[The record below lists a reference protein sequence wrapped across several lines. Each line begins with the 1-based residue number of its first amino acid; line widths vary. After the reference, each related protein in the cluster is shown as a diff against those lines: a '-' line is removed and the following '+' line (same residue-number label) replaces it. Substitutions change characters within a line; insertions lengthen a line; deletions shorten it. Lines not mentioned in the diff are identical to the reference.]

1 MDAGVKSL
9 PGERVFVGLGAN
21 RGGDSQLL
29 LATLAS
35 ALRHLQALP
44 QTAVVAVSG
53 VWRSAPVDATGPD
66 YLNAVAELQTALKP
80 LPLLRALQRIEAA
93 HGRERPFHHAPRS
106 LDLDLLFYGQR
117 EIDAAGLTLPH
128 PRLHERA
135 FVLEPL
141 AELAPALAHPRLGS
155 LQPWRERCAGQTLQ
169 RWPGVLRIDPPPA
182 GAGGL

>member
-1 MDAGVKSL
+1 MSARVA
-9 PGERVFVGLGAN
+9 ERVFVGLGAN
-21 RGGDSQLL
+21 LGGDGPQL
-29 LATLAS
+29 LATLSS

-66 YLNAVAELQTALKP
+66 YLNAVAELQTALEP
-80 LPLLRALQRIEAA
+80 LPLLEALQQIENA
-93 HGRERPFHHAPRS
+93 HGRRRPFHRAPRS

-117 EIDAAGLTLPH
+117 EIGTADLTLPH

-141 AELAPALAHPRLGS
+141 AELAPAWMHPCLGS
-155 LQPWRERCAGQTLQ
+155 IQLWRERCAAQVLQ
-169 RWPGVLRIDPPPA
+169 RWPAVLRIDPPDA
-182 GAGGL
+182 GAGSL